1 MFLAMIE
8 ALYKPI
14 RGEIRMSIASS
25 LTQRGASLSTPP
37 LIVERLY
44 DGSGWVEVASTEG
57 QALLREIY
65 LEAQKY

>member
-1 MFLAMIE
+1 
-8 ALYKPI
+8 
-14 RGEIRMSIASS
+14 MSIASS